1 MIDKIR
7 SFLIMRKVAYLSSN
21 NLKLVC
27 YINTLPLRY
36 IKRLLTAC
44 TFESLSLIIAND
56 LRIKETLEKEI
67 GLYLLGFKNKE
78 VGLITEFEE
87 KLTSGDRTEIIDLLL
102 EKQLLTWT
110 RENNMERYKEIS
122 NLSGVIKDIKNKPVK
137 EPLEGVVE
145 VLAYDLLE
153 FDVIKTFMYQFK
165 PKFRKLCNEK

>member
-21 NLKLVC
+21 NLKLVR

-67 GLYLLGFKNKE
+67 GL
-78 VGLITEFEE
+78 
-87 KLTSGDRTEIIDLLL
+87 S
-102 EKQLLTWT
+102 
-110 RENNMERYKEIS
+110 
-122 NLSGVIKDIKNKPVK
+122 
-137 EPLEGVVE
+137 
-145 VLAYDLLE
+145 
-153 FDVIKTFMYQFK
+153 
-165 PKFRKLCNEK
+165 